1 MKIIFD
7 GKSIEEMIKENK
19 KHTLTDLQQK
29 LINYLFNRN
38 DYDEIDIEI
47 MKILFK

>member
-1 MKIIFD
+1 MKIIVD
-7 GKSIEEMIKENK
+7 GKTIEEIIKENK
-19 KHTLTDLQQK
+19 EHTLTDLQQK

>member
-1 MKIIFD
+1 MKIIVD
-7 GKSIEEMIKENK
+7 GKTIEEIIKENK
-19 KHTLTDLQQK
+19 EHTLMDLQQK